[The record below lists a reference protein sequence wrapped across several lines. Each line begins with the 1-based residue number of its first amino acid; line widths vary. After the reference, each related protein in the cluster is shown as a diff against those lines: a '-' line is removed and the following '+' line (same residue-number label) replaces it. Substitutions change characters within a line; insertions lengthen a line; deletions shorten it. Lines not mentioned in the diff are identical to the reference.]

1 MPELPE
7 VETYRR
13 YFDSTSLKQLITNIS
28 CADERLL
35 KQPFNDFREY
45 LIGQSFTST
54 ERIGKYLFV
63 CTSGKKVLVLH
74 FGMTGNL
81 DYYHESIDRPRFAH
95 IVYHLEGGYNLA
107 FLNKR
112 KFGWNTLTDDISA
125 YQQQV
130 GLSTDA
136 TKITK
141 DAFLQALSRRKT
153 AIKPVLLDQK
163 VTAGIG
169 NWLADEILYQSR
181 IHPEKKVQDLTEEEC
196 LSIFQNMQ
204 RILET
209 SIAEQ
214 AIYRNF
220 PKNYFIHIREAD
232 ATCHHTG
239 VPIEKIK
246 VGGRA
251 TYYSPEWQKL

>member
-7 VETYRR
+7 VETYRL
-13 YFDSTSLKQLITNIS
+13 YFDATSMEQRITDIS

-35 KQPFNDFREY
+35 KQPFNDFREH
-45 LIGQSFTST
+45 LIGQSFTAT
-54 ERIGKYLFV
+54 ERIGKYLFAR
-63 CTSGKKVLVLH
+63 TSGEKILVLH

-81 DYYHESIDRPRFAH
+81 AYYHESIDRPRFAH
-95 IVYHLEGGYNLA
+95 IVYHFEGGYNLG

-112 KFGWNTLTDDISA
+112 KFGWNNLTDDVNA
-125 YQQQV
+125 YQHRI

-136 TKITK
+136 TKILQE
-141 DAFLQALSRRKT
+141 DFLRALSRRKT
-153 AIKPVLLDQK
+153 AIKPALLDQK

-181 IHPEKKVQDLTEEEC
+181 VHPGKKVPDLKEDEQIT
-196 LSIFQNMQ
+196 IYNNMRQ
-204 RILET
+204 ILET

-220 PKNYFIHIREAD
+220 PKNYFIHIREVD

-239 VPIEKIK
+239 VPVEKIK

-251 TYYSPEWQKL
+251 TYFSPKWQQL

>member
-13 YFDSTSLKQLITNIS
+13 YFDATSMEQRITDIS

-35 KQPFNDFREY
+35 KQPFNDFREH
-45 LIGQSFTST
+45 LIGQSFTAT
-54 ERIGKYLFV
+54 ERIGKYLFAR
-63 CTSGKKVLVLH
+63 TSGEKILVLH

-81 DYYHESIDRPRFAH
+81 AYYHESIDRPRFAH
-95 IVYHLEGGYNLA
+95 IVYHFEGGYNLG

-112 KFGWNTLTDDISA
+112 KFGWNNLTDDINA
-125 YQQQV
+125 YQRRI

-136 TKITK
+136 TKISQE
-141 DAFLQALSRRKT
+141 DFLRALSRRKT
-153 AIKPVLLDQK
+153 AIKPALLDQK

-181 IHPEKKVQDLTEEEC
+181 VHPGKKVPDLKEDEQIT
-196 LSIFQNMQ
+196 IYNNMRQ
-204 RILET
+204 ILET

-220 PKNYFIHIREAD
+220 PKNYFIHIREVD

-239 VPIEKIK
+239 VPVEKIK

-251 TYYSPEWQKL
+251 TYFSPKWQQL

>member
-13 YFDSTSLKQLITNIS
+13 YFDATSMEQRITDIS

-35 KQPFNDFREY
+35 KQPFNDFREH
-45 LIGQSFTST
+45 LIGQSFTAT
-54 ERIGKYLFV
+54 ERIGKYLFAR
-63 CTSGKKVLVLH
+63 TSGEKILVLH

-81 DYYHESIDRPRFAH
+81 AYYHESIDRPRFAH
-95 IVYHLEGGYNLA
+95 IVYHFEGGYNLG

-112 KFGWNTLTDDISA
+112 KFGWNNLTDDINA
-125 YQQQV
+125 YQRRI

-136 TKITK
+136 TKILQE
-141 DAFLQALSRRKT
+141 DFLRALSRRKT
-153 AIKPVLLDQK
+153 AIKPALLDQK

-181 IHPEKKVQDLTEEEC
+181 VHPGKKVPDLKEDEQIT
-196 LSIFQNMQ
+196 IYNNMRQ
-204 RILET
+204 ILET

-220 PKNYFIHIREAD
+220 PKNYFIHIREVD

-239 VPIEKIK
+239 VPVEKIK

-251 TYYSPEWQKL
+251 TYFSPKWQQL